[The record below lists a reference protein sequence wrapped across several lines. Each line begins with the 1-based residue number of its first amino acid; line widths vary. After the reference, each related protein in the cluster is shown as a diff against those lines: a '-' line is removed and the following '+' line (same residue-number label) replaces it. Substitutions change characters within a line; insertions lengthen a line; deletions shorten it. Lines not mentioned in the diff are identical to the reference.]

1 MSPSDY
7 AAVQNA
13 FTRMVVPMRREFGVA
28 LDVPRLRSD
37 LDYAQFIVAEALMS
51 REPSLRDCA
60 RLLDGWVQ
68 AALARRRTNQA
79 RALTCEPSTVTF

>member
-13 FTRMVVPMRREFGVA
+13 FTRMVVPMRREFGVT

-37 LDYAQFIVAEALMS
+37 LDYAQFVVAEALMS
-51 REPSLRDCA
+51 REPALRECGQ
-60 RLLDGWVQ
+60 LLDVWVQ
-68 AALARRRTNQA
+68 AALARRRAQA
-79 RALTCEPSTVTF
+79 RAFTCEPSTVTL

>member
-28 LDVPRLRSD
+28 LDVPRLRHD
-37 LDYAQFIVAEALMS
+37 VDYVQFVVAQALMS
-51 REPSLRDCA
+51 REQPLRDCA

-68 AALARRRTNQA
+68 AALARRDAQA

>member
-13 FTRMVVPMRREFGVA
+13 FTRMVVPMRREFGVV

-51 REPSLRDCA
+51 REHSLRECA

-68 AALARRRTNQA
+68 AALARRHAQA
-79 RALTCEPSTVTF
+79 RALTCVPSTVTF

>member
-13 FTRMVVPMRREFGVA
+13 FTRMVVPMRREFGVKV
-28 LDVPRLRSD
+28 DVPRLRRD
-37 LDYAQFIVAEALMS
+37 LDYAQAVVAQALTS
-51 REPSLRDCA
+51 REPALRESA
-60 RLLDGWVQ
+60 LLLEGWVR
-68 AALARRRTNQA
+68 AALARRNAQA